1 MWSELIN
8 LNIIR
13 TDFCVLCLYS
23 SLTHPT
29 HRLCLCH
36 LTLGSGRAGA
46 AEVQPSHG
54 CCLDDIITHT
64 FIFILSH
71 THSPSCKTWTNT
83 ALMFLRIETLL
94 SLDFSYQ
101 IQFNVFYTVWQ
112 VSCHTSVMLI
122 IHTCLIITD
131 TIGINQRIVTIIN
144 EWSNIWRHYHLTL
157 TVSAVS
163 WLTLGAHWP
172 GVIPRLCAL
181 CRDTRPGGGRGQ
193 ACLLCQEAV
202 FI

>member
-13 TDFCVLCLYS
+13 TDFCVCCVCIPPS
-23 SLTHPT
+23 PHPT
-29 HRLCLCH
+29 HGLCLCH

-83 ALMFLRIETLL
+83 ALMFLRTETLL

-101 IQFNVFYTVWQ
+101 IQFNVFYTVCCQLSHLCHAHYSHLSDNHWYNRNQ
-112 VSCHTSVMLI
+112 SKDCHHYQWMIQHLETLSLDSHSLSCVLTHT
-122 IHTCLIITD
+122 
-131 TIGINQRIVTIIN
+131 R
-144 EWSNIWRHYHLTL
+144 
-157 TVSAVS
+157 
-163 WLTLGAHWP
+163 
-172 GVIPRLCAL
+172 CAL
-181 CRDTRPGGGRGQ
+181 AGCHP
-193 ACLLCQEAV
+193 
-202 FI
+202 